1 LPKDL
6 KGSEIFASHQN
17 QPHPETYFLMVRDS
31 QQSRGTRLTLEQRR
45 SKDGYVSATGMFK
58 IAFPWALHAEEKAE
72 RDYLKS
78 KDNTSQDEI
87 AGNVWISPELGVLRN
102 SQSPSPTSI
111 DSVLLQPSKSPK
123 SMACTSG

>member
-1 LPKDL
+1 
-6 KGSEIFASHQN
+6 
-17 QPHPETYFLMVRDS
+17 MVRDS
-31 QQSRGTRLTLEQRR
+31 QQSRSTRLTPEQRR